1 MSVLITWAEQ
11 MQDSQDQRGKKI
23 SQIDYAL
30 QNLAAE
36 MEKMNSERREYVQEQ
51 EDTDRDLEKLE
62 KKNEKLESI
71 LRSFTAKMSVKF
83 KKLEKDIDSLKGI
96 PGCKIQPLLSL
107 PFHMQQ

>member
-1 MSVLITWAEQ
+1 MLITWAEQ

-23 SQIDYAL
+23 SQIDDAL

-51 EDTDRDLEKLE
+51 EDTDKDLEKPE
-62 KKNEKLESI
+62 KKKLESI